1 MGKSTVTAKTAA
13 LEPFMCGI
21 PLKPIEGDPLKDE
34 QVEIVVVTCLA
45 NSPSDGNVLI
55 RFKK

>member
-1 MGKSTVTAKTAA
+1 MVRSTPTTKAPA

-34 QVEIVVVTCLA
+34 QVKYKTKIL
-45 NSPSDGNVLI
+45 S
-55 RFKK
+55 RKF